1 MMGDANIVFESSQV
15 PFQRGVVGL
24 ALLGHQDS
32 VISVGSALL
41 VSISRRT
48 VVGKISEREIRICVC
63 SKTGSVM
70 KLRLFIC
77 SEEYKSWASSA
88 GKLTPAHNKNTHE
101 RS

>member
-1 MMGDANIVFESSQV
+1 MMGDANIVFEFSQV
-15 PFQRGVVGL
+15 PFQRGVAGL

-32 VISVGSALL
+32 VISVGEALL

-48 VVGKISEREIRICVC
+48 AVGKISEREIWICVC

-77 SEEYKSWASSA
+77 SEEYKVGHHQLVS
-88 GKLTPAHNKNTHE
+88 
-101 RS
+101 